1 LFGSILLDPAATV
14 NQANPG
20 EADASTA
27 SDAGSGIRS
36 LTKVCVPFRPM
47 TAFAPPAKVGV
58 NAISLFAS
66 AAVAVEEV
74 AAYGRLVPTP

>member
-1 LFGSILLDPAATV
+1 
-14 NQANPG
+14 
-20 EADASTA
+20 
-27 SDAGSGIRS
+27 
-36 LTKVCVPFRPM
+36 M